1 MTLKLVSIGLRDHL
15 DLSLRAIEEIKT
27 SEKVYFE
34 SYTMKLD
41 TNYEQLEETTGKKVS
56 ILERG
61 AMEEEASKLL
71 REAAVQDISILVGG
85 DALSATT
92 HVSLLIDAKKQGIG
106 TKVIHGASILT
117 AIAETGLS
125 IYKFGRTVTV
135 PLPQKGPVDT
145 VIRTLRENRE
155 HGLHTLLLLDL
166 NIPGAEYLTI
176 PQALIRLIDTDEF
189 PPETLVVGLA
199 RIGNENQIIRADKA
213 AQLISQ
219 SWGEAPHAIVIPGR
233 LHFLEEEAL
242 KVLADCPPEL
252 LEGRLVMGEV
262 ERLIDKY
269 SRSCRKVLDTI
280 MLEDFPMEINEKK
293 VKELLDH
300 TERYLSDAQYYWG
313 ENNPVALTSVAYAEG
328 ILDALKLLGLADF
341 QW

>member
-1 MTLKLVSIGLRDHL
+1 MTLKLVSVGLRDHL

-27 SEKVYFE
+27 SDKVYFE

-41 TNYEQLEETTGKKVS
+41 TNIKQLEKTTGKKIS
-56 ILERG
+56 ILERD

-71 REAAVQDISILVGG
+71 QEAALHDVSILVGG
-85 DALSATT
+85 DVLSATT

-145 VIRTLRENRE
+145 VIRTLIENRE

-166 NIPGAEYLTI
+166 NVPQGEYLTV
-176 PQALIRLIDTDEF
+176 PQALTRLIDTDEF
-189 PPETLVVGLA
+189 PPETLVLGLA
-199 RIGNENQIIRADKA
+199 RIGSEDQKIRADEA
-213 AQLISQ
+213 AHLIKHR
-219 SWGEAPHAIVIPGR
+219 WGEAPQAIVVPGR
-233 LHFLEEEAL
+233 LHFMEEEAL

-252 LEGRLVMGEV
+252 LEGRLVLGEV

-269 SRSCRKVLDTI
+269 SRSCRKVLDT
-280 MLEDFPMEINEKK
+280 MELRDFPMEINEDK
-293 VKELLDH
+293 VKDLIDH
-300 TERYLSDAQYYWG
+300 TEHYLSDAQYYWG

-328 ILDALKLLGLADF
+328 ILDALKLLGLAGF

>member
-27 SEKVYFE
+27 SDIVYFE

-41 TNYEQLEETTGKKVS
+41 TNVKQLEKTTGKKIS
-56 ILERG
+56 ILERD
-61 AMEEEASKLL
+61 AMEEEASKILQ
-71 REAAVQDISILVGG
+71 EAALHEVSILVGG
-85 DALSATT
+85 DVLSATT

-166 NIPGAEYLTI
+166 NIPQGEYLTVT
-176 PQALIRLIDTDEF
+176 QALTRLIDTDYF
-189 PPETLVVGLA
+189 PPETLVLGLA
-199 RIGNENQIIRADKA
+199 RIGSEDQKIRADEA
-213 AQLISQ
+213 AQLIKLR
-219 SWGEAPHAIVIPGR
+219 WGEAPQAIVVPGR
-233 LHFLEEEAL
+233 LHFMEEEAL

-252 LEGRLVMGEV
+252 LEGRLVLGEV

-269 SRSCRKVLDTI
+269 SKSCRKVLDT
-280 MLEDFPMEINEKK
+280 MELRDFPMEINEDK
-293 VKELLDH
+293 VKDLIDH

-328 ILDALKLLGLADF
+328 ILDALKLLGLAGF

>member
-61 AMEEEASKLL
+61 AMEEEASNLL

-92 HVSLLIDAKKQGIG
+92 HVSLLIDAKKQGID

-199 RIGNENQIIRADKA
+199 RIGSENQIIRADKA

-219 SWGEAPHAIVIPGR
+219 SWGETPHAIVVPGR

-269 SRSCRKVLDTI
+269 SRSCRKVLDT
-280 MLEDFPMEINEKK
+280 MVLEDFPMEINEKK
-293 VKELLDH
+293 VQELIDH
-300 TERYLSDAQYYWG
+300 TERYLSDTQYYWG

>member
-1 MTLKLVSIGLRDHL
+1 MTLKLVSLGLRDHL
-15 DLSLRAIEEIKT
+15 DLSLRAIEEIKY
-27 SEKVYFE
+27 SDKVYLE

-41 TNYEQLEETTGKKVS
+41 TSAEQLEEITGKRVS

-71 REAAVQDISILVGG
+71 CEAAVQDVSILVGG

-92 HVSLLIDAKKQGIG
+92 HVSLLIDAKKLGIE

-145 VIRTLRENRE
+145 VIRTIRENRE

-166 NIPGAEYLTI
+166 NIPSGEYLTVSK
-176 PQALIRLIDTDEF
+176 ALMRLIDTDEF
-189 PPETLVVGLA
+189 PPETLAIGLA
-199 RIGNENQIIRADKA
+199 RLGGEDQIIKADEA
-213 AQLISQ
+213 ARLINH
-219 SWGEAPHAIVIPGR
+219 SWGDAPHAIVVPGR

-252 LEGRLVMGEV
+252 LEGRLVMGDV

-269 SRSCRKVLDTI
+269 SRSCRKVLDT
-280 MLEDFPMEINEKK
+280 MKLRDFPAEIEEDK
-293 VKELLDH
+293 VKDLLDH

>member
-1 MTLKLVSIGLRDHL
+1 MTIKLVSIGLRDHL
-15 DLSLRAIEEIKT
+15 DLSLKALKEIK
-27 SEKVYFE
+27 SSDKVYFE

-41 TNYEQLEETTGKKVS
+41 TTLEQLEETVRKNITPLERSALEEDVSS
-56 ILERG
+56 IL
-61 AMEEEASKLL
+61 M
-71 REAAVQDISILVGG
+71 EAATKDIAILVGG

-92 HVSLLIDAKKQGIG
+92 HVSFLIDAKKQGIE
-106 TKVIHGASILT
+106 TVVIHGASILS
-117 AIAETGLS
+117 AVAESGLS
-125 IYKFGRTVTV
+125 IYKFGRTITI
-135 PLPQKGPVDT
+135 PFPEKGPVDS

-166 NIPGAEYLTI
+166 NLPEEKYLYI
-176 PQALIRLIDTDEF
+176 PQALMRLINSDQF
-189 PPETLVVGLA
+189 PLDTLVVGLA
-199 RIGNENQIIRADKA
+199 RVGSEDQMIIADEASK
-213 AQLISQ
+213 LINLE
-219 SWGEAPHAIVIPGR
+219 WGGFPHALVVPGR

-242 KVLADCPPEL
+242 KVLARCPSEV
-252 LEGRLVMGEV
+252 LEGRFVIGDV
-262 ERLIDKY
+262 EHLIDKY
-269 SRSCRKVLDTI
+269 SRSCRKVLDT
-280 MLEDFPMEINEKK
+280 LHLSDLPKEVDENQ